1 MGGRASGP
9 SIDPAA
15 VFSGSA
21 VFSNYGRAAVITYV
35 ISDVALAGAVLAY
48 IFLDLAVA
56 IAFGGVAI
64 VLTLIALRCGQV
76 VFSRRLA
83 EDKIETDETV
93 LAELGARRDVRVS
106 LLRSPSLLI
115 FTDRRL
121 YVLDVSIFGVGR
133 QRRLAYQELH
143 VVTPDDSAGTLRIAA
158 SASRNEI
165 SLVAIKSAE
174 LQRAIEVL
182 NEVRPGIVSAHVH

>member
-1 MGGRASGP
+1 MGSRASGP

-21 VFSNYGRAAVITYV
+21 VFSNYGRAAVIAYV

-48 IFLDLAVA
+48 IFLDITAA

-83 EDKIETDETV
+83 EDKIETEETV

-106 LLRSPSLLI
+106 LLRSPLLLI

-121 YVLDVSIFGVGR
+121 YALDVSIFGTGR

-143 VVTPDDSAGTLRIAA
+143 AVTADDSAGTLRIAA
-158 SASRNEI
+158 SASGNEI

-174 LQRAIEVL
+174 LERAIEVL